1 MDSQTVSS
9 TSVEETV
16 AAIKGVPTKTELL
29 DLLSNNLVYVT
40 FDKLDGEERT
50 MMCTLL
56 PEYLPEATKEDT
68 LIQTKVR
75 NLEDKVIVVWS
86 VAVNA
91 WRSFRYDNLKKAEVY
106 TPSTEPLTFG

>member
-9 TSVEETV
+9 TNAEVTV
-16 AAIKGVPTKTELL
+16 AAIKGVPTKSELL
-29 DLLSNNLVYVT
+29 DMLSNNLVYVT

-56 PEYLPEATKEDT
+56 PEHLPEATKEET

-75 NLEDKVIVVWS
+75 NLEDKVVVVWS
-86 VAVNA
+86 VAVKA
-91 WRSFRYDNLKKAEVY
+91 WRSFRYDKLKKAVIY
-106 TPSTEPLTFG
+106 TPSTEPTTFG